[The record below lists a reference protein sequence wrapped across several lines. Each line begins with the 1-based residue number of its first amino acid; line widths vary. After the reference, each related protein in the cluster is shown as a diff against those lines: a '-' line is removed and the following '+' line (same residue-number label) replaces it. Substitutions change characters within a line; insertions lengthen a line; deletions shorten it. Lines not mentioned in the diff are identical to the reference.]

1 MKHARDDAAAE
12 SREPRHAGTGWR
24 TAPWWLV
31 ATVLPILVVIAVATR
46 DAVGWVGRPFAG
58 FLFGDSAI
66 VYSIGRAEWRLA
78 SLRRTEW
85 AQVTAVDGTPTRGG
99 ADVHAAIRAAGTG
112 SLTYTFQ
119 RGSEDFRLAVP
130 VRVFTWTDFA
140 EIFLPLLGVGTW
152 IVLVAAWLVYLR
164 PDLPEVR
171 GLFVMC
177 VPLSLLL
184 VTGPDAYGPY
194 RFVWVAWTA
203 LAVCPP
209 AVIHLAVSFL
219 WRESRVARNIVRG
232 LFVVFGALG
241 LTLALQRWQP
251 AVFLP
256 LLYFVYCASAN
267 AILLYAGALVS
278 ALATGRHFR
287 PQVAVALAA
296 IVGSCATVIA
306 VLVTYPLHTEPISA
320 PWFIVP
326 MALWPVVH
334 GFAFV
339 RLVPPPVATKVPS

>member
-1 MKHARDDAAAE
+1 MKHSRDHAAAE
-12 SREPRHAGTGWR
+12 RTERAHDAPLGRAPR
-24 TAPWWLV
+24 WWLV
-31 ATVLPILVVIAVATR
+31 ATLVPVSIVIAIATR
-46 DAVGWVGRPFAG
+46 DAVAWVDRPFAG
-58 FLFGDSAI
+58 FLFGDSGI
-66 VYSIGRAEWRLA
+66 VFSIGRPQWRLP
-78 SLRRTEW
+78 SLRRAEW
-85 AQVTAVDGTPTRGG
+85 AHVTAIDGTPTAHGT
-99 ADVHAAIRAAGTG
+99 DVHAAVRAAGTG
-112 SLTYTFQ
+112 SITYSFR

-130 VRVFTWTDFA
+130 IRVFTWDDFV
-140 EIFLPLLGVGTW
+140 EVFLPLLGVGTW

-177 VPLSLLL
+177 VLLSLLL
-184 VTGPDAYGPY
+184 ITGPDAYGPY

-203 LAVCPP
+203 LAALPP
-209 AVIHLAVSFL
+209 AVIHLAVSYL
-219 WRESRVARNIVRG
+219 WRDSLVAQRIVRV

-241 LTLALQRWQP
+241 ITLALQRWQP

-278 ALATGRHFR
+278 ALVTGRRFR

-326 MALWPVVH
+326 MGLWPVIH
-334 GFAFV
+334 GFAFI
-339 RLVPPPVATKVPS
+339 RLVPPAAEVPS